1 MPIPRSV
8 DPSNVE
14 SCRIA
19 GHASQALYPENFFLL
34 RRGPLQIQRN
44 KACFFSQEKEGAA
57 KNSNYLTV
65 EPLQNKESKQT
76 EKKLTGK
83 GLEKEPGKGLK
94 RDETK
99 VGTMRA
105 LPSPESMAFM
115 MSASGDSTSNSGR
128 RSVTSGPQMD
138 KIAG

>member
-1 MPIPRSV
+1 MFLFPRKK
-8 DPSNVE
+8 D
-14 SCRIA
+14 
-19 GHASQALYPENFFLL
+19 
-34 RRGPLQIQRN
+34 
-44 KACFFSQEKEGAA
+44 AA
-57 KNSNYLTV
+57 KKIKLSDCGTFA
-65 EPLQNKESKQT
+65 EQ
-76 EKKLTGK
+76 KKLTGK
-83 GLEKEPGKGLK
+83 GLEKERGKGLK

-138 KIAG
+138 EIAG